1 MKLRSIRLAPRFV
14 SGRIFVGLAL
24 AAGLT
29 AGAHAQDWTDA
40 GARQIADAVAES
52 WTHGL
57 RPSDYG
63 DAETLRAMPAGPERD
78 AAAERAFLDL
88 AEDLAYGRVDPAALN
103 PDWDSPAR
111 DRDLDALMTR
121 ALDEGRVAAVLEA
134 LAPNDD
140 AYQALRK
147 ELVYIRAISAGLI
160 AVEPGDTL
168 QPGDAGPRVDALRLR
183 LTQEGL
189 LEEPAEPGAPY
200 DEALAEAVAAFQAR
214 HNLNDDGTAG
224 ADTLALLAAGPDA
237 EIDALRA
244 NLERWR
250 WFSREP
256 GDKHIRVNLADYRL
270 QAWRDGQ
277 VEREHRA
284 MIGSAYNHTP
294 VFSEDMSYLELN
306 PVWYT
311 PERLGRP
318 WLSTFRSNPA
328 AALNA
333 GFRLVDARTG
343 RRVDPYSANWSYGGY
358 RVIQMPGPNNALGTV
373 KFMFPNPHDIYIH
386 DTTQRAGFD
395 AVQRD
400 ESAGCVRVEHPRDL
414 AWWILADEPGWVRSR
429 MEAAFD
435 AGRTRRIDLETPVPV
450 HILYFTAVPD
460 ADGVR
465 FIHDVYDRDA
475 ALIAALDGDDLA
487 G

>member
-1 MKLRSIRLAPRFV
+1 MK
-14 SGRIFVGLAL
+14 
-24 AAGLT
+24 
-29 AGAHAQDWTDA
+29 
-40 GARQIADAVAES
+40 
-52 WTHGL
+52 
-57 RPSDYG
+57 
-63 DAETLRAMPAGPERD
+63 AGPERD

-111 DRDLDALMTR
+111 ESDLEAVLDR
-121 ALDEGRVAAVLEA
+121 ALAETRVGAALEG
-134 LAPNDD
+134 LAPEEA
-140 AYQALRK
+140 AYQALRE
-147 ELVYIRAISAGLI
+147 ELVYVRVISAGLI
-160 AVEPGDTL
+160 GVEPGGTL
-168 QPGDAGPRVDALRLR
+168 RPGDAGSRVDALRLR

-189 LEEPAEPGAPY
+189 LDDSGAPGAAY
-200 DEALAEAVAAFQAR
+200 DDALTEAVAAFQAR

-224 ADTLALLAAGPDA
+224 TDTLALLAAAPDG

-256 GDKHIRVNLADYRL
+256 GDRHIRVNLADYRL
-270 QAWRDGQ
+270 EAWRDGEI
-277 VEREHRA
+277 EREHRA

-343 RRVDPYSANWSYGGY
+343 RRVDPWRADWSYGGY

-386 DTTQRAGFD
+386 DTTQRDGFD

-450 HILYFTAVPD
+450 HILYFTAIPGEG
-460 ADGVR
+460 GVR
-465 FIHDVYDRDA
+465 FIHDVYDRDV
-475 ALIAALDGDDLA
+475 ALIAALDGEELA